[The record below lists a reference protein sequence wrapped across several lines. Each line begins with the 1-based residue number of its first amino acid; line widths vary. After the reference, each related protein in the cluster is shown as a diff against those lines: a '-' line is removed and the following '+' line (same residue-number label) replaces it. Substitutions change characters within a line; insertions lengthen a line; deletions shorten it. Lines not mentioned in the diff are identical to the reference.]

1 MLSRRSIFGALAATL
16 VLAPWARAQPGGLG
30 STGMSGAPEHRPD
43 NTRARDVRSRRMG
56 PSAYESSD
64 TPRRPDNRPDYRNAP
79 AVRDRRGYR
88 PDHGFYRGGRLPA
101 RYRQGRYVLNDWR
114 GHRLSAPPRGHRWV
128 RVGNDYLL
136 VSNATGRI
144 SNLVRRRD

>member
-1 MLSRRSIFGALAATL
+1 MLNRRSIFGALAAML
-16 VLAPWARAQPGGLG
+16 VLPPAAYAQPGGLG
-30 STGMSGAPEHRPD
+30 STGMSDAPERRPD
-43 NTRARDVRSRRMG
+43 STPARDTRSRRMG

-79 AVRDRRGYR
+79 DVRDRRGYR
-88 PDHGFYRGGRLPA
+88 PDHGLYRGGRLPS
-101 RYRQGRYVLNDWR
+101 RYRHGRYGLDDWR

-144 SNLVRRRD
+144 SNLVRR